1 MVADN
6 GKFRVSAMMIEYLR
20 ASRLALR
27 DQRFLLATIHF
38 QHLLGDWPSIDWGAA
53 RDQEHWMPLKA
64 HRSLG
69 CAPRSND
76 ARSFQAVTEFWQEE
90 RVLFDDIALTQ
101 DHRHV
106 RWRFSEFS
114 FAMMSEMDRYALL
127 IAERLKTPRTDLD
140 MDVFLQVVLHHKM
153 QRPEFRILDQGFQGR
168 GEEPVPFKLK
178 DVDRKLMSSL
188 QRLADLTGYRF
199 VVGYLQEGKA
209 PGYTSVA
216 IRIQHEKTK
225 WPSGRIDKFPPRTRQ
240 FSLAPEAGEAQQSL
254 QMKA

>member
-1 MVADN
+1 M
-6 GKFRVSAMMIEYLR
+6 
-20 ASRLALR
+20 
-27 DQRFLLATIHF
+27 
-38 QHLLGDWPSIDWGAA
+38 
-53 RDQEHWMPLKA
+53 
-64 HRSLG
+64 
-69 CAPRSND
+69 
-76 ARSFQAVTEFWQEE
+76 
-90 RVLFDDIALTQ
+90 LFDDIALTQ

-127 IAERLKTPRTDLD
+127 IAERLKTARTDLD
-140 MDVFLQVVLHHKM
+140 LDLLLQAVLHHRM

-178 DVDRKLMSSL
+178 DVDRKLKSSL

-240 FSLAPEAGEAQQSL
+240 FSLVPEAGEAQQSF